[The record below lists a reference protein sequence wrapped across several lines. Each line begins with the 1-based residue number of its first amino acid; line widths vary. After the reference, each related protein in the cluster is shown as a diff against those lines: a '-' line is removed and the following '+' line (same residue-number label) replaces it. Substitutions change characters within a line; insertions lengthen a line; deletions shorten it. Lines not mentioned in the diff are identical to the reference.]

1 MRHLV
6 AVVALVLILLGA
18 IHTPVVA
25 APDVFKDCD
34 TCPEMVVIPAG
45 QFMMGSNVYGDEKPM
60 HRVTIRQH
68 FAVGKYEVTFREWDA
83 CTADG
88 GCNGYRPEDRGWGRG
103 RRPVIYVSWNDAK
116 AYVAWLSRK
125 SGKPYRLPSEAE
137 WEYAAR
143 AGTTTP
149 FHFGSTISTDQA
161 NYDGNYTYGSGR
173 KGVYQEKT
181 VPVGSFPSNAFG
193 LHDVHGNVK
202 EWVADCWNGSYAG
215 APGDGAAWTTGNCE
229 ERVLRGG
236 SWFEGPWY
244 VRSAG
249 RHRHGAGDRGSRGG
263 GGFRVARTLP

>member
-83 CTADG
+83 CIADG

-143 AGTTTP
+143 AGTTTQYHWGDA
-149 FHFGSTISTDQA
+149 FDISKA
-161 NYDGNYTYGSGR
+161 NNGN
-173 KGVYQEKT
+173 KM
-181 VPVGSFPSNAFG
+181 VPVGQYAPNSFG
-193 LHDVHGNVK
+193 LYDMHGNVL
-202 EWVADCWNGSYAG
+202 EWVQDCYNESYEG
-215 APGDGAAWTTGNCE
+215 APTDGRSVSETPDCH
-229 ERVLRGG
+229 RVLRSGAW
-236 SWFEGPWY
+236 SYGPRDLRAANRY
-244 VRSAG
+244 ETPPV
-249 RHRHGAGDRGSRGG
+249 DRMNAV
-263 GGFRVARTLP
+263 GFRVARML